1 VGLNLQLN
9 YLREIDCIVRAN
21 DTPSPLLHAVRPDQL
36 EIWLASLPSL
46 QARHLNAAGFSGKAG
61 EIGLMPNLSGSSA
74 LGLDGA
80 VLGLG
85 DATGPHVYGNLARS
99 LPSTTPWRISP
110 LFEDVADLVF
120 GFCLGAYRFDA
131 LQAKSA
137 GPRPQICLSEAQFSD
152 QAVIGALRAARAVW
166 LVRDLINTPA
176 NHLGPSDLVEVAAKV
191 AASTG
196 AHVNVITHPSLAEMY
211 PAVHAV
217 GCGSSRPPAVLVA
230 RWQSA
235 SADGEMPLI
244 SICGK
249 GICFDTGGYD
259 LKPAAGM
266 LRMKK
271 DMGGAAVALGLAHML
286 AEAKLPCRIE
296 LRLACA
302 ENMISGHA
310 LRPLDVL
317 NTRQGLTVEVGNT
330 DAEGRL
336 VLADLLADA
345 CSAKPDMLLNFA
357 TLTGAARV
365 ALGPDLPALFCN
377 DDALAAMFMESG
389 KIEHDDVWRLPL
401 WQGYNNWLESDTADL
416 NNVSE
421 KPFAGA
427 IIAALFLQRFVSAG
441 IRWAHF
447 DLYGWNDAARPGRPA
462 GGEAQGLM
470 MAFTAVSRW
479 VTGVDRPSA

>member
-1 VGLNLQLN
+1 M
-9 YLREIDCIVRAN
+9 
-21 DTPSPLLHAVRPDQL
+21 LHAVRPGQL
-36 EIWLASLPSL
+36 ENWRAGLHPNHGQFLLS
-46 QARHLNAAGFSGKAG
+46 AGFSAKAG
-61 EIGLMPNLSGSSA
+61 EIVILPQSPESDAAGPG
-74 LGLDGA
+74 GA

-85 DATGPHVYGNLARS
+85 DDTGPHIHGA
-99 LPSTTPWRISP
+99 LPRALPPATCWRISP
-110 LFEDVADLVF
+110 DVEDIYGFIF

-131 LQAKSA
+131 LKTGSVAKLA
-137 GPRPQICLSEAQFSD
+137 PQLCVSRAQIADPS
-152 QAVIGALRAARAVW
+152 VVRALRAVRAVW

-176 NHLGPSDLVEVAAKV
+176 NRLGPLDLAEVAAEI
-191 AASTG
+191 AARTG
-196 AHVNVITHPSLAEMY
+196 AHADVITHTSLAENY
-211 PAVHAV
+211 PCVHAV
-217 GCGSSRPPAVLVA
+217 GCASSRLPAVLVA
-230 RWQSA
+230 RWDFT
-235 SADGEMPLI
+235 SADCAAPLI

-259 LKPAAGM
+259 LKQPAGM

-271 DMGGAAVALGLAHML
+271 DMGGAAVALGLAHLL
-286 AEAKLPCRIE
+286 AEARLPCRIE

-302 ENMISGHA
+302 ENMISGCA
-310 LRPLDVL
+310 IRPLDVL

-345 CSAKPDMLLNFA
+345 CAAKPDILLDFA

-365 ALGPDLPALFCN
+365 ALGPDLPAMFCN
-377 DDALAAMFMESG
+377 DDVLANIFTESG
-389 KIEHDDVWRLPL
+389 KMEHDHVWRLPL

-421 KPFAGA
+421 KPHAGA
-427 IIAALFLQRFVSAG
+427 IIAALFLQRFVLSQ

-447 DLYGWNDAARPGRPA
+447 DIYGWNDVARPGRPV

-470 MAFTAVSRW
+470 MAYGAVSRLVQGW
-479 VTGVDRPSA
+479 NRPAAQ